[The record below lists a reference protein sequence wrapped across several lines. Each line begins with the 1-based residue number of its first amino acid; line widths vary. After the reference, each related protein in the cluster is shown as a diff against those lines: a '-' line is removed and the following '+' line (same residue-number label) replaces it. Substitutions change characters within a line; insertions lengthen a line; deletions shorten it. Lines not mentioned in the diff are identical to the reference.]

1 MLFWR
6 RFGRVLGRVLGGFW
20 ALLNGFQGFEDRS
33 NFEAEVG
40 TRKSGFKFTQGAS
53 RGSRKSGM
61 EALILVNDHPSLV
74 SLIVGSLESLIIG
87 Y

>member
-20 ALLNGFQGFEDRS
+20 ALLNGFQGFEERS

-40 TRKSGFKFTQGAS
+40 TRKKGFKVT
-53 RGSRKSGM
+53 RGKVRGGSGGP
-61 EALILVNDHPSLV
+61 N
-74 SLIVGSLESLIIG
+74 IG
-87 Y
+87 E

>member
-20 ALLNGFQGFEDRS
+20 ALLNGFQGFEERS

-40 TRKSGFKFTQGAS
+40 TRKSGFKAA
-53 RGSRKSGM
+53 RGGVGGGWGGVGGGSGGPK
-61 EALILVNDHPSLV
+61 LVND
-74 SLIVGSLESLIIG
+74 E
-87 Y
+87 